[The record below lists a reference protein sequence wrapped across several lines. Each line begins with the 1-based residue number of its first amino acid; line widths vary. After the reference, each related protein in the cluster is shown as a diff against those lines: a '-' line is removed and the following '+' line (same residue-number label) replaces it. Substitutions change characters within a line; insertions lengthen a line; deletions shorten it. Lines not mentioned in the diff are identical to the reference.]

1 MSRTTRSGGW
11 LGVVLFSVTAAASGR
26 GAVDRPMLTA
36 AVPPKAFGTDA
47 VTITVVS
54 GMEFRGLGAFQET
67 ATLSVQFWYCNA
79 PPCDPVIDHYY
90 TSLELP
96 AGAVIDYI
104 GVNSATPGDGALGF
118 TLHQRDANNL
128 RTTLASYTIPGH
140 TDFRTDYTGSLG
152 ISIPENAGHAYVLDI
167 EHPLTDQQG
176 SRIGYIEVHWRRT
189 VSSPPAAATFSDVP
203 SSHPF
208 FQFIEALAS
217 SGITGGCGG
226 GNYCPDDPLTR
237 GQMAVFLTKAL
248 GLHWA
253 Q

>member
-1 MSRTTRSGGW
+1 MSRTIRSGGW
-11 LGVVLFSVTAAASGR
+11 LGVGLLLVTSAASGR
-26 GAVDRPMLTA
+26 DAVARPMLAA
-36 AVPPKAFGTDA
+36 AVPPKVFGTDA
-47 VTITVVS
+47 ETITVVS
-54 GMEFRGLGAFQET
+54 GMAFRGLGAFQVRD
-67 ATLSVQFWYCNA
+67 TLSVGFWYCNI
-79 PPCDPVIDHYY
+79 PPCDPEVDHYY

-96 AGAVIDYI
+96 AGSVIDYI
-104 GVNSATPGDGALGF
+104 GVNSASPGDGALGF
-118 TLHQRDANNL
+118 TLHKRDADNL

-140 TDFRTDYTGSLG
+140 TDFRTDYTGPLG

-167 EHPLTDQQG
+167 EHPLTDQPG
-176 SRIGYIEVHWRRT
+176 SQIGYIEVYWKRT
-189 VSSPPAAATFSDVP
+189 VSSPPAAPTFSDVP

-237 GQMAVFLTKAL
+237 GQMAVFLAKAL